1 MGGKPIRLEMVL
13 PVSQTQT
20 TFWVPQDGLY
30 CSGVGV
36 GLLRVS
42 VGFSEMAITAVV
54 GVDGERHCKPIVT
67 GLAPNVCVDFWLFG
81 WVRPWRVSILQRFSE
96 TPFIKSVGVPSNV
109 RISAISVS
117 VPVIPITMG
126 LSKAVAPE
134 SPASVLAGAQAILP
148 VYVLISVVINGTKT
162 IQVSIFFGEI

>member
-1 MGGKPIRLEMVL
+1 M
-13 PVSQTQT
+13 
-20 TFWVPQDGLY
+20 
-30 CSGVGV
+30 
-36 GLLRVS
+36 
-42 VGFSEMAITAVV
+42 
-54 GVDGERHCKPIVT
+54 
-67 GLAPNVCVDFWLFG
+67 
-81 WVRPWRVSILQRFSE
+81 SILQRFSE